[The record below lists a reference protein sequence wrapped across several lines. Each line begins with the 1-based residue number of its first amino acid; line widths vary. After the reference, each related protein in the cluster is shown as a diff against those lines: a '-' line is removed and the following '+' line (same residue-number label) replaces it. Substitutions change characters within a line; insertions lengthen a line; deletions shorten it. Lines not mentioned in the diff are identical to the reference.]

1 MSGARALDRTT
12 SETVRIQAGTVV
24 LAVGGCAFQSKTPGC
39 DVNTGDGALLAAE
52 AGAQLSG
59 MEFSNAYAIAPKG
72 TSLTRTASTEAL
84 MAFR

>member
-24 LAVGGCAFQSKTPGC
+24 LAVGGCAFQSKTLGC

-72 TSLTRTASTEAL
+72 TSLTRTASTEDL